1 MSSTNINIR
10 VDSDLKANAQEVLGN
25 LGMDL
30 STAISVFLKQIVYQ
44 RAIPFAISE
53 PKAPVDSEYTL
64 RKTIVAFQAG
74 DRGIGLEEFDKR
86 MKAAISRGA
95 AKGAR

>member
-44 RAIPFAISE
+44 RAIPFVISE
-53 PKAPVDSEYTL
+53 PKVQGDNEYTL
-64 RKTIVAFQAG
+64 RKSMAAFQAG
-74 DRGIGLEEFDKR
+74 DSGIELEAFDKR
-86 MKAAISRGA
+86 MEAAISRGV
-95 AKGAR
+95 AKGGR